1 MRDFSHHSNT
11 ERGITF
17 LVPFDPPPELFFG
30 GNVPLGKPLL
40 DILDGIGYGAL
51 LLDASGEILRL
62 NLTAARL
69 LSQHQHQS
77 CQTNDLACSQRAL
90 AALLNSGG
98 INRSRLDDDNWTP
111 IQRTNADG
119 AYPLILRTIPIQTL
133 GNSGPHKVM
142 VLINL
147 DVTPRPSADVLKRVF
162 GLTSTEARLA
172 IELTGGRSP
181 EEIAVTTRVTVGT
194 VRKQLATVFSK
205 TNTHR
210 QSELVA
216 LLSRLAILP

>member
-1 MRDFSHHSNT
+1 
-11 ERGITF
+11 
-17 LVPFDPPPELFFG
+17 
-30 GNVPLGKPLL
+30 
-40 DILDGIGYGAL
+40 
-51 LLDASGEILRL
+51 
-62 NLTAARL
+62 
-69 LSQHQHQS
+69 
-77 CQTNDLACSQRAL
+77 
-90 AALLNSGG
+90 
-98 INRSRLDDDNWTP
+98 
-111 IQRTNADG
+111 
-119 AYPLILRTIPIQTL
+119 
-133 GNSGPHKVM
+133 M

-172 IELTGGRSP
+172 IELTDGRSP